1 MDARVTAWLLTICL
15 LSAGEAT
22 AQVAAPK
29 SGQLPPPFVTK
40 QTDLEIPFTVN
51 MAKSA
56 DAQPATVRVFVSWDR
71 GETWHFL
78 EEKRVEDGR
87 FRFRPKQDGEYW
99 FSTQT
104 VDRLGRTDNA
114 QQRRPQL
121 RVVVDTQKP
130 QLLAQPSASGGQVT
144 LGLNAADATLNPGTL
159 KVEYQDVAG
168 GAWEPVVID
177 PAAINVSGGQLT
189 VRTAFAP
196 HAAGRAINVRA
207 EVADMAGNM
216 AYFSQQMSLTPSNP
230 RPRGEYAV
238 APRPDPSATKWLP
251 GTEAPGAAHE
261 QVAQGP
267 ATTDRSNVPDF
278 SENPFSRRDSF
289 ASSSYK
295 SASGNS
301 DRPPESSATAETLP
315 PPQESHNLSPTI
327 QPAMPQE
334 EIFDQGPLEGEQ
346 LASPEGQR
354 PRLTSSRRFSL
365 EYDVES
371 VGPEGIAEV
380 ELWGTSD
387 GGRTWVK
394 WGSDPDRQSPLDV
407 EVSGEATY
415 GFRIVIVGKSGLA
428 SNAPRD
434 GDAADIWIGI
444 DTTRPQARLLS
455 AAYGQGEAAGKLDI
469 RWEAS
474 DANLSE
480 RPVTLLMGDSPDGTF
495 SPIASGLPNSGQYYW
510 QFDPRSPR
518 LIYLRLEARDDAG
531 NVTIDQLQEPIKVE
545 GLQPKGRIRGFA
557 TGAGDLPR
565 DAQRPSQTR

>member
-15 LSAGEAT
+15 LSAGDAA
-22 AQVAAPK
+22 AQVYAPK

-51 MAKSA
+51 MAKTA

-71 GETWHFL
+71 GESWLFL
-78 EEKRVEDGR
+78 EEKRIEDGR

-130 QLLAQPSASGGQVT
+130 QLLAQPTAGSGQVT
-144 LGLNAADATLNPGTL
+144 LGLNAADPTLNAGTL
-159 KVEYQDVAG
+159 KVEYQDAAG
-168 GAWEPVVID
+168 GAWEPVAID
-177 PAAINVSGGQLT
+177 PAAINVTGGQLT

-196 HAAGRAINVRA
+196 QAAGRAINVRA

-216 AYFSQQMSLTPSNP
+216 AYFSQQLLLAPTNT

-238 APRPDPSATKWLP
+238 APRPDPSATKW
-251 GTEAPGAAHE
+251 EPGAEQAGPTHE
-261 QVAQGP
+261 RIAQGP
-267 ATTDRSNVPDF
+267 ATPDRSAVPDF
-278 SENPFSRRDSF
+278 SEIPFGRRDSF

-295 SASGNS
+295 PANGNN
-301 DRPPESSATAETLP
+301 DRPAESSTSAETLP
-315 PPQESHNLSPTI
+315 PPRESHNLSPSI
-327 QPAMPQE
+327 EPAMPDE
-334 EIFDQGPLEGEQ
+334 DQGLGGGEQ
-346 LASPEGQR
+346 LAAPEGQK

-407 EVSGEATY
+407 EVSGEAVY

-428 SNAPRD
+428 SNAPHD
-434 GDAADIWIGI
+434 GDAADIWVGV

-480 RPVTLLMGDSPDGTF
+480 RPVTLLMGDSSDGTF
-495 SPIASGLPNSGQYYW
+495 APIASGLPNSGQYYW

-531 NVTIDQLQEPIKVE
+531 NVAIDQLQEPIKVE

-557 TGAGDLPR
+557 TGGGDLPR